1 MNKSQRQLE
10 PISALS
16 TSGLL
21 SEFLLVW
28 ERPSLIKSVQS
39 NRYSLNTYSVAGPV
53 QGWRERERGHRVPRG
68 AHCLRGGRDGN
79 MSKKEDLWACSQGER
94 LPLPG
99 LASFPSRTQTHH
111 VHIHAAHPHMHTNN
125 LTYAT
130 HPIHHTH
137 STHTP
142 YTHHIYTPVSFSLF
156 LSQLEG
162 HQTSPP
168 CISCPLTYKE
178 RPSSMKSSFQKPR
191 CPWSPSDPQPVPSFP
206 RECVGSLS
214 LLLPSLSLC
223 FVPVSFDFCPGK
235 TDIY

>member
-39 NRYSLNTYSVAGPV
+39 NRYSLNTYSVAGSV

-94 LPLPG
+94 LPPPG

-162 HQTSPP
+162 HQRQAHPVCLLSLHLQRKTKLHEVLFPKT
-168 CISCPLTYKE
+168 PLPLVPF
-178 RPSSMKSSFQKPR
+178 RPSA
-191 CPWSPSDPQPVPSFP
+191 SPK
-206 RECVGSLS
+206 
-214 LLLPSLSLC
+214 LP
-223 FVPVSFDFCPGK
+223 P
-235 TDIY
+235 